1 MTNGAVL
8 LALDTSTPIGSVAVG
23 GHEPLAEVLL
33 GRNTRHS
40 ETLLPATEYA
50 LRCAGVDR
58 RDLSGI
64 VVAGGPGS
72 FTGLRIAG
80 ATAKAMAHALALPLY
95 SYSVLLAIAAAST
108 GQPVCAL
115 LDARRNEVYAA
126 CYHVSNERI
135 ETLLE
140 PAAVELDVL
149 LSDRQVQGAVFV
161 GEGAVK
167 HAFAIRAA
175 GFNTGP
181 GAAGVPHASALL
193 WLASMHPEFGLV
205 HSLPDWEP
213 EYLRESGAERS
224 LRA

>member
-1 MTNGAVL
+1 MNNGAL

-23 GHEPLAEVLL
+23 AFEPLAEVLL

-40 ETLLPATEYA
+40 ETLLPATDYA
-50 LRCAGVDR
+50 LRLAGLKQ
-58 RDLSGI
+58 RDLTGI

-80 ATAKAMAHALALPLY
+80 ATAKAIARSLNLPLY
-95 SYSVLLAIAAAST
+95 SYSGLLAIAAAST

-126 CYHVSNERI
+126 CYHVSDARI
-135 ETLLE
+135 DTLLE
-140 PAAVELDVL
+140 PVAIELAML
-149 LSDRQVQGAVFV
+149 LSDARMRDAVFA

-167 HAFAIRAA
+167 HEAAIRAA
-175 GFNTGP
+175 GCTVAP
-181 GAAGVPHASALL
+181 AAAGVPHASALL
-193 WLASMHPEFGLV
+193 WLASQHPKHGLV
-205 HSLPDWEP
+205 PELHAWEP

>member
-1 MTNGAVL
+1 
-8 LALDTSTPIGSVAVG
+8 VAVG
-23 GHEPLAEVLL
+23 GLEPLSEVLL

-40 ETLLPATEYA
+40 EALLPAVEYA
-50 LRCAGVDR
+50 LRLAAVKQ

-80 ATAKAMAHALALPLY
+80 ATAKALARSLEIPLY
-95 SYSVLLAIAAAST
+95 SYSGLLAIAAAST

-126 CYHVSNERI
+126 CYRVSAERI
-135 ETLLE
+135 ETLVE
-140 PAAVELDVL
+140 PVAVELDEL
-149 LSDRQVQGAVFV
+149 LGDARIGDAVFA

-167 HAFAIRAA
+167 HEAAIRAA
-175 GFNTGP
+175 GFEVAIAP
-181 GAAGVPHASALL
+181 AGVPHASALL
-193 WLASMHPEFGLV
+193 WLAAHHPGHGIVE
-205 HSLPDWEP
+205 SLHDWEP